1 MAGFIRLSRKYFEH
15 NLWNEVRIFSPA
27 EAWLDLIASA
37 RFESEPE
44 KLLIRMKMIKINR
57 GELRASTRFLARR
70 WSWSKDKVSRFLKL
84 LVEDTMISREMRHG
98 ESIITILNYN
108 KFNPISL
115 DSCDNGKDT
124 SNDTNKDKGET
135 DTRTATSQQQGQTK
149 EREEY
154 KERKESLY
162 RQKFFQVLE
171 IFYFRN
177 FNRPINVT
185 NHFYRHYEAINWV
198 NGQRVEITNIEA
210 VAGNWENK
218 ITEGVNC
225 PANLLIRWENI
236 YNFFKSQKLTVGETE
251 IHKLLLA
258 VRPAILENGK
268 LRLRGKKAVLNMIAD
283 NDSLQKMLLQQ
294 FKTHYEVR
302 EFEIEPDK
310 IEEEATLI
318 SKER

>member
-15 NLWNEVRIFSPA
+15 NLWTEVRVFSPA

-44 KLLIRMKMIKINR
+44 KLLIKMKMIKINR

-84 LVEDTMISREMRHG
+84 LVEDTMISREVRHG
-98 ESIITILNYN
+98 ESIIIVLNYN
-108 KFNPISL
+108 KFNPISSDFC
-115 DSCDNGKDT
+115 DSDNDT
-124 SNDTNKDKGET
+124 SKDRGET
-135 DTRTATSQQQGQTK
+135 ATRTEARQQQGQTK

-268 LRLRGKKAVLNMIAD
+268 LRLRGKKA
-283 NDSLQKMLLQQ
+283 